1 MYWKLVE
8 MAIQAMS
15 SSEFEDLVF
24 ALVRIEDPRAEQL
37 GPPDAGR
44 DTIVRLPEGDELVWQ
59 AKQHTTGIDWG
70 KCEESLKTALANRK
84 PREVTFVF
92 PVKLNATKEPGLADL
107 RERYPQVT
115 ITKPWT
121 LPDLRARL
129 VEADDVR
136 RELIDRAIGI
146 DERHVRQMLERAAER
161 DQAREAQTSAA
172 MLGPLV
178 VAGQDA
184 ALVEAEQL
192 EASGDPGRASK
203 KFDEIAQA
211 VEPAMPSVANAI
223 RLRAARL
230 AAEANQRS
238 DAARLYLEASRRAA
252 ATGDDA
258 AEFAGFRASWILP
271 EADRWRAF
279 AAMARASWS
288 EGPEDALPVLRDA
301 FARAIDSGEPGE
313 ILEGAMAL
321 CDLLAAQDA
330 WPEVLEVTARARAG
344 LEPVAAADD
353 RLELELE
360 WLSARTETGEDT
372 DHDWRQLLLS
382 PVGRTVDGGPLIR
395 ARWGMALARAGH
407 GDHAAEQFREAAEW
421 WRSIADCEEEIAE
434 AVLSEDIVAQALG
447 AGRRLDH
454 PGRIAVAELR
464 GRRATAAA
472 IADRKVNE
480 GLEAW
485 LNKRGWEARRCL
497 TIAWSLHRRAG
508 HLAGTLRVAGTLQA
522 LLSAGEEWADCL
534 PWAIRCGNHQA
545 AEAAANQAG
554 WTRVSECVRPDAPT
568 WERGAMWE
576 AIAATGANASDEEIT
591 RFVDGLLLAAADHSS
606 SERATV
612 QAAAAARRALSAMLC
627 RVPEDRR
634 DAVLAEVIYETRT
647 TPYPPRRT
655 IHNLV

>member
-59 AKQHTTGIDWG
+59 TKQHTTGIDWG

-107 RERYPQVT
+107 RERYSQVT

-146 DERHVRQMLERAAER
+146 DELHVRQMLERAAER

-178 VAGQDA
+178 VAGQNA

-211 VEPAMPSVANAI
+211 VEPAMPSVGNAI

-238 DAARLYLEASRRAA
+238 DAARLYLEGSRRAA

-301 FARAIDSGEPGE
+301 FARAIGSGEPGE
-313 ILEGAMAL
+313 ILEWAMAL

-330 WPEVLEVTARARAG
+330 WPEVLEVTARAA
-344 LEPVAAADD
+344 
-353 RLELELE
+353 
-360 WLSARTETGEDT
+360 
-372 DHDWRQLLLS
+372 
-382 PVGRTVDGGPLIR
+382 
-395 ARWGMALARAGH
+395 
-407 GDHAAEQFREAAEW
+407 
-421 WRSIADCEEEIAE
+421 
-434 AVLSEDIVAQALG
+434 
-447 AGRRLDH
+447 
-454 PGRIAVAELR
+454 
-464 GRRATAAA
+464 
-472 IADRKVNE
+472 
-480 GLEAW
+480 
-485 LNKRGWEARRCL
+485 
-497 TIAWSLHRRAG
+497 RRAG
-508 HLAGTLRVAGTLQA
+508 AR
-522 LLSAGEEWADCL
+522 
-534 PWAIRCGNHQA
+534 R
-545 AEAAANQAG
+545 
-554 WTRVSECVRPDAPT
+554 RRRRP
-568 WERGAMWE
+568 
-576 AIAATGANASDEEIT
+576 TGARTGVAVCTN
-591 RFVDGLLLAAADHSS
+591 RN
-606 SERATV
+606 
-612 QAAAAARRALSAMLC
+612 RRGH
-627 RVPEDRR
+627 RP
-634 DAVLAEVIYETRT
+634 
-647 TPYPPRRT
+647 
-655 IHNLV
+655 